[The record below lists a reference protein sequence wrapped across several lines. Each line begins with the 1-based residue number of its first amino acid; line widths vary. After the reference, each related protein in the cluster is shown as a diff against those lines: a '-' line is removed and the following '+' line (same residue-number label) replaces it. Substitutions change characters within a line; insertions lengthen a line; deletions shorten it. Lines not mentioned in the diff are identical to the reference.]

1 METRNV
7 MLGLKQARRIA
18 NERHTKHLQKYGHA
32 PCPHT
37 PTLWRHNTLPIVFTL
52 VVNDFGV
59 KYTGK
64 HNVDHLINAL
74 CELYTI
80 TVDQIGSLY
89 YVLTL
94 AWDYALGHVGISMP
108 NYIKQT
114 LQKFKHPLAPKPEY
128 TPQKWKQ
135 SVYGANQNL
144 ANAEENRPVLPPSYI
159 THIQTVVGTI
169 LYYSIAIDNTMLVVL
184 GNLSS
189 LQTKVTQKTLDAL
202 TQLLNYSATHLNATV
217 RFWCSGMILHIH
229 SDRFYLL
236 SPKSRSRSGV
246 SFPSCPILMIPP
258 NVHQTGLSMLLTKS
272 CAMSWALRLKRKL
285 EPHI

>member
-37 PTLWRHNTLPIVFTL
+37 PALWRHNTLPIVFTL

-114 LQKFKHPLAPKPEY
+114 LQKIQTSSGPKTRVY
-128 TPQKWKQ
+128 TPKMEAVCLWRQSKPCQCRGKQ
-135 SVYGANQNL
+135 T
-144 ANAEENRPVLPPSYI
+144 RPPSLIYHPHPNGCRNYPLLLHCYRQHNAGRTWQSFI
-159 THIQTVVGTI
+159 P
-169 LYYSIAIDNTMLVVL
+169 SNKSNTK
-184 GNLSS
+184 NS
-189 LQTKVTQKTLDAL
+189 
-202 TQLLNYSATHLNATV
+202 
-217 RFWCSGMILHIH
+217 
-229 SDRFYLL
+229 
-236 SPKSRSRSGV
+236 
-246 SFPSCPILMIPP
+246 
-258 NVHQTGLSMLLTKS
+258 
-272 CAMSWALRLKRKL
+272 
-285 EPHI
+285 

>member
-1 METRNV
+1 

-37 PTLWRHNTLPIVFTL
+37 PALWRHNTLPIVFTL

-64 HNVDHLINAL
+64 HNADHLINAI
-74 CELYTI
+74 CALYTI
-80 TVDQIGSLY
+80 TFDQTGSLY
-89 YVLTL
+89 CVLNL
-94 AWDYALGHVGISMP
+94 AWDYTRGHVDIFMP

-114 LQKFKHPLAPKPEY
+114 LQKFKHPLAPKPED
-128 TPQKWKQ
+128 TPQKGKQ
-135 SVYGANQNL
+135 PVYGANQQL
-144 ANAEENRPVLPPSYI
+144 ADAEDNRPVLPPSYI

-169 LYYSIAIDNTMLVVL
+169 LYYAIAAL
-184 GNLSS
+184 GNLES
-189 LQTKVTQKTLDAL
+189 LQTKGTQKTLDAL